1 MDYHAI
7 NIDNAAIVADYVCR
21 AYESGNLDYMDAG
34 RALIVIGAAACG
46 SDLALL
52 RIVDNPGLRDDPQ
65 DGLETA
71 LTVDDWLVAARVDGD
86 ITIDNIDT
94 P

>member
-7 NIDNAAIVADYVCR
+7 NKDNAAIIADYVCR
-21 AYESGNLDYMDAG
+21 AYESGNLDYMVAG
-34 RALIVIGAAACG
+34 TALMVVGAAACS
-46 SDLALL
+46 SDIALL
-52 RIVDNPGLRDDPQ
+52 RIVDNPETRSAPGL
-65 DGLETA
+65 GLETA
-71 LTVDDWLVAARVDGD
+71 TTLDDKLVSARINGD